1 MTAVLLYFAV
11 LVPFL
16 AIDAVWL
23 RFVMLPIFERH
34 IGPLMA
40 ETPRYEVAAIFYLFY
55 IAGVVWFAAWP
66 GLKAGAPL
74 MALGNGVL
82 LGLLAY
88 GTYEATNM
96 ATLRGWSW
104 QMVITDTAW
113 GAALTG
119 IAAALGVLVLR
130 AAGKAG

>member
-1 MTAVLLYFAV
+1 MTAVLLYGAV

-23 RFVMLPIFERH
+23 RLVMLPIFERH
-34 IGPLMA
+34 VGPLMA

-55 IAGVVWFAAWP
+55 IAGIVWFAAWP
-66 GLKAGAPL
+66 GLKAGSPGL
-74 MALGNGVL
+74 ALGNGIL

-96 ATLRGWSW
+96 ATLKGWSW
-104 QMVITDTAW
+104 QMVVADTAW
-113 GAALTG
+113 GAGLTG
-119 IAAALGVLVLR
+119 VAAALGVVVLR
-130 AAGKAG
+130 ALGKTG